1 MARMIPATISPDVK
15 SSAERK
21 IFKWLQ
27 NLEWQNCIVL
37 HSLEMAEHVDNIFG
51 EIDFVIIADDGV
63 LCIEVK
69 GGVVARTEGVW

>member
-69 GGVVARTEGVW
+69 GGVNGGCMVIY